1 MEERTVTF
9 IMRNKRGKVAGL
21 PPRGKARTRQ
31 GRSPRVALE
40 RMPSARK
47 LQRTLYRTAKGQPD
61 RRFTSLY
68 DKIYRKDV
76 LEEAYRRVKSNG
88 GAAGVDKVDFAEIE
102 TYGRERFLEEL
113 KDELLR
119 TTYRANK
126 VRRVYIP
133 KPGQPGRQRP
143 LGIPTVKDR
152 VVQMATKLIIEPL
165 FEADFQS
172 CSYGFRPKRTP
183 RQALS
188 RIAGS
193 LNAGYE
199 HVVDV
204 DLRSYFDTINH
215 DRLMGLVERRVGD
228 VRVLR
233 LIRAW
238 LKAGILDEGEVK
250 SPTRGTPQ
258 GGVISPLLS
267 NIFLHE
273 VDLCW
278 SVESNSKVPGDIRL
292 VRYADDMVLLART
305 GREAKRAWRKL
316 QGQFKSLDLEVN
328 EEKSQLTQVSEG
340 FAFLGFEFRTRHG
353 RLYMWPRSKAVKH
366 IGERIRQ
373 MIHSMPPH
381 VTTLWELVR
390 KLNRVLNGWCTYF
403 RVGNSNRVFHK
414 VDWMVRDTVQLWL
427 RRKHRIPWRQAKGR
441 WNFNVL
447 HNLVGLYR
455 MVGKV
460 SHLEGLRAC

>member
-1 MEERTVTF
+1 
-9 IMRNKRGKVAGL
+9 MRIKRGKVAGL
-21 PPRGKARTRQ
+21 LPRGIARTRR
-31 GRSPRVALE
+31 GRSPRKSLE

-76 LEEAYRRVKSNG
+76 LEDAYRRVKSNG
-88 GAAGVDKVDFAEIE
+88 GAAGVDKVDFVEIE

-113 KDELLR
+113 KDDLIHQ
-119 TTYRANK
+119 TYRTNK

-193 LNAGYE
+193 LNAGYR

-215 DRLMGLVERRVGD
+215 DRLMRLVERRVGD

-250 SPTRGTPQ
+250 SPLRGTPQ

-267 NIFLHE
+267 NIYLHE

-278 SVESNSKVPGDIRL
+278 SAVSISKVPGDVRL
-292 VRYADDMVLLART
+292 VRYADDSVPR
-305 GREAKRAWRKL
+305 
-316 QGQFKSLDLEVN
+316 
-328 EEKSQLTQVSEG
+328 
-340 FAFLGFEFRTRHG
+340 RHG
-353 RLYMWPRSKAVKH
+353 REVV
-366 IGERIRQ
+366 
-373 MIHSMPPH
+373 MI
-381 VTTLWELVR
+381 
-390 KLNRVLNGWCTYF
+390 
-403 RVGNSNRVFHK
+403 
-414 VDWMVRDTVQLWL
+414 
-427 RRKHRIPWRQAKGR
+427 A
-441 WNFNVL
+441 
-447 HNLVGLYR
+447 
-455 MVGKV
+455 
-460 SHLEGLRAC
+460 